1 MGLKDIEGRYGIQN
15 ERSRKRGITGEES
28 EEKLDEGNTKDIYVC
43 IYIFV
48 CVKKVYAYSPIN

>member
-1 MGLKDIEGRYGIQN
+1 MKKRASIMGLKDIEGRYGIQN

-43 IYIFV
+43 IFLYV
-48 CVKKVYAYSPIN
+48 